1 MQSITVFFDITKVAD
16 FQWRNADVSRAQEAC
31 HVNYIFFGS
40 FLGVQSFIIAEYVW
54 QILWRGAFATPSL
67 PHSSVSTSK
76 KPILN
81 RVNNRSVKISFQKT
95 YFLYFMGTNSLRTL
109 FKQKFLYLLFSGER
123 NCWCTL
129 E

>member
-16 FQWRNADVSRAQEAC
+16 FRWRNADVSRAQEAC
-31 HVNYIFFGS
+31 HENYIFFGS
-40 FLGVQSFIIAEYVW
+40 SLGAQSFIIAEYVW

-67 PHSSVSTSK
+67 PNSSVSTSK

-95 YFLYFMGTNSLRTL
+95 YFLYFIGTNLLRTL